1 MDKRETA
8 TIAGGCFWCTE
19 AIFQRLKGVTK
30 VTSGYSG
37 GWKEHPTYREV
48 CDGQTGHAEAIHIEF
63 DPSIINYETLLE
75 IFFKLHDPT
84 TPNRQGNDV
93 GPQYR
98 SAIFY
103 HSVEQKK
110 TAEQVKQKLTEE
122 KYYKDPIVT
131 EITKFTTFYPAEEYH
146 QDYYNQNKN
155 QPYCRVVIDPKVR
168 KLLSEFSSAIK

>member
-1 MDKRETA
+1 MAKIETA

-19 AIFQRLKGVTK
+19 AIFLKLKGVKK

-37 GWKEHPTYREV
+37 GWVENPTYREV
-48 CDGQTGHAEAIHIEF
+48 CNGQTGHAEGIQIEF
-63 DPSIINYETLLE
+63 DPEKIKYATLLE

-103 HSVEQKK
+103 HTDEQKK
-110 TAEQVKQKLTEE
+110 VAEEVKEKLTEE
-122 KYYKDPIVT
+122 KYFHDTIVT
-131 EITKFTTFYPAEEYH
+131 EITKFTNFYPAEDYH
-146 QDYYNQNKN
+146 QNYFENNKDSA
-155 QPYCRVVIDPKVR
+155 YCRVIIDPKVR
-168 KLLSEFSSAIK
+168 KLVTEFSKYTT